1 MKMIINIACM
11 GDYIMNK
18 KKMSTLLVAMSL
30 AVGALAGCSGGAKET
45 AKKEDKAEAKNQAE
59 SVKIKHEWGETEL
72 KETPKNIVTLDF
84 SFIDTLVDLGVTP
97 VANAGVGKTKIPEYL
112 QDKASKVKDVGERK
126 APNLEVISSVKPD
139 LIIASKDRHNMI
151 QKELKDIAPTIAF
164 DDNSYEEVMKNMD
177 TIAKAVGKEEQA
189 KKIRTNLQDKISKAK
204 EKVKGT
210 PTVLVIGAFDDEFS
224 VWIKDSFIGSL
235 LTDVGVKYAYEGKK
249 EKTEGKAEI
258 AKITMERLNEIN
270 PDYIFL
276 YGENVE
282 KFKNNPLYNNLKAVK
297 EKHVIDVDRNLWA
310 RGRGPIAA
318 DKILDEALPALT
330 GQSSK

>member
-1 MKMIINIACM
+1 MK
-11 GDYIMNK
+11 GK
-18 KKMSTLLVAMSL
+18 KLSTLLVAMSL
-30 AVGALAGCSGGAKET
+30 MVGALAGCSGGAKET
-45 AKKEDKAEAKNQAE
+45 AKKEDKAEATKQAS
-59 SVKIKHEWGETEL
+59 SVKVKHEWGETEL

-84 SFIDTLVDLGVTP
+84 SFIDTLTALGVTP
-97 VANAGVGKTKIPEYL
+97 VGNAGVGTTKIPEYL
-112 QDKASKVKDVGERK
+112 QDKVSKVTDVGERK
-126 APNLEVISSVKPD
+126 APNLEVVSSVNPD

-151 QKELKDIAPTIAF
+151 QKELQDIAPTIAF

-177 TIAKAVGKEEQA
+177 TIAKAVGKEEEA
-189 KKIRTNLQDKISKAK
+189 KKVKTDLDNKISKAK
-204 EKVKGT
+204 EKVKGN

-224 VWIKDSFIGSL
+224 VWIKDSFIGTL
-235 LTDVGVKYAYEGKK
+235 MTDIGVTYAYEGEKA
-249 EKTEGKAEI
+249 KTEGKAEI

-297 EKHVIDVDRNLWA
+297 EKHVVDVDRNLWA

-318 DKILDEALPALT
+318 DKILDEAIPALT

>member
-1 MKMIINIACM
+1 MK
-11 GDYIMNK
+11 GK
-18 KKMSTLLVAMSL
+18 KLSTLLIAMSIT
-30 AVGALAGCSGGAKET
+30 VGALAGCSGEAKET
-45 AKKEDKAEAKNQAE
+45 VKKEEEAEAKNQTG

-84 SFIDTLVDLGVTP
+84 SFIDTLTDLGVTP
-97 VANAGVGKTKIPEYL
+97 VGNAGVGKTKISEYL
-112 QDKASKVKDVGERK
+112 QDKVSKVTDVGERK

-151 QKELKDIAPTIAF
+151 QKELQGIAPTIAF
-164 DDNSYEEVMKNMD
+164 DDNSYEEIMKNMD
-177 TIAKAVGKEEQA
+177 TIAKAVGKEEEA
-189 KKIRTNLQDKISKAK
+189 KKIKTELQDKISKAK
-204 EKVKGT
+204 EKVKGN
-210 PTVLVIGAFDDEFS
+210 PKVLVIGAFDDEFS

-235 LTDVGVKYAYEGKK
+235 MTDIGATYAYEGEKA
-249 EKTEGKAEI
+249 KTEGKAEI

-297 EKHVIDVDRNLWA
+297 EKHVVDVDRNLWA

-318 DKILDEALPALT
+318 DKILDEAIPALT

>member
-1 MKMIINIACM
+1 MK
-11 GDYIMNK
+11 GK
-18 KKMSTLLVAMSL
+18 KLSTVLIAMSIT
-30 AVGALAGCSGGAKET
+30 VGALAGCSGEAKET
-45 AKKEDKAEAKNQAE
+45 VKKEEKAEAKNQTG

-72 KETPKNIVTLDF
+72 KETRKNIVTLDF
-84 SFIDTLVDLGVTP
+84 SFIDTLTDLGVTP
-97 VANAGVGKTKIPEYL
+97 VGNAGVGKTKIPEYL
-112 QDKASKVKDVGERK
+112 QDKVSKVTDVGERK

-151 QKELKDIAPTIAF
+151 QKELQDIAPTIAF
-164 DDNSYEEVMKNMD
+164 DDNSYEEIIKNMD
-177 TIAKAVGKEEQA
+177 TIAKAVGKEEEA
-189 KKIRTNLQDKISKAK
+189 KKIKTELQDKISKAK
-204 EKVKGT
+204 EKVKGN
-210 PTVLVIGAFDDEFS
+210 PNVLVIGAFDDEFS

-235 LTDVGVKYAYEGKK
+235 MTDIGATYAYEGEKA
-249 EKTEGKAEI
+249 KTEGKAEI

-297 EKHVIDVDRNLWA
+297 EKHVVDVDRNLWA

-318 DKILDEALPALT
+318 DKILDEAIPALT